1 MNEAI
6 KIKDVSGKPYWAMQK
21 AVNKPITTVE
31 IVNLLNAAIKTGVV
45 RPIESEAAGE

>member
-1 MNEAI
+1 MSDTI

-31 IVNLLNAAIKTGVV
+31 IVNLLNAAINAGIVKPVK
-45 RPIESEAAGE
+45 SEAASE